1 MFSEFANETNK
12 TGLFESFII
21 DFWYVVVIFIAFIF
35 LMVWLYNLIK
45 IKQREAS
52 LNKVSFYL
60 TSIITFIIGVT
71 LAIGGIRG
79 DFKYSTRP
87 ITISNAGEYVKS
99 PNEIYLVLNTPFC
112 MVRTWNVKKL
122 EELHYYSDAA
132 VEQIFSPIHIPQ
144 TDTIQTLL
152 KKIL

>member
-71 LAIGGIRG
+71 LAIGGIRV
-79 DFKYSTRP
+79 
-87 ITISNAGEYVKS
+87 I
-99 PNEIYLVLNTPFC
+99 LNTAQGPLPLA
-112 MVRTWNVKKL
+112 MPGNM
-122 EELHYYSDAA
+122 
-132 VEQIFSPIHIPQ
+132 
-144 TDTIQTLL
+144 
-152 KKIL
+152 